1 MEERLERLAYRDKD
15 HIESS
20 RHTIQEQYYSQFNFK
35 PDINAI
41 SKQLG
46 QARTIHELHIDTG
59 RKERFESLMRAK
71 QEAIDQVIPHPPPTT
86 STHAPR
92 LQVLVECLVCSRH
105 VVAWCEWM
113 WSMWWRHVD
122 GCGVHVRVLRR
133 HVHAYVAHACL
144 MGTCE
149 VAWCG
154 VMCIHIYHVSC

>member
-1 MEERLERLAYRDKD
+1 MGSGCVLNQGVLCLLYHPVLIVTGSVFMASVFIRESSANATTVIGVERGGESMEERLERLAYRDKD

-113 WSMWWRHVD
+113 
-122 GCGVHVRVLRR
+122 
-133 HVHAYVAHACL
+133 
-144 MGTCE
+144 
-149 VAWCG
+149 
-154 VMCIHIYHVSC
+154 

>member
-1 MEERLERLAYRDKD
+1 MASVFIRESSANATTVIGVERGGESMEERLERLAYRDKD

-71 QEAIDQVIPHPPPTT
+71 QEALDQVIPHPPPTPPPMR
-86 STHAPR
+86 HAYKC
-92 LQVLVECLVCSRH
+92 LSSVLCARV
-105 VVAWCEWM
+105 
-113 WSMWWRHVD
+113 MWWRGVN
-122 GCGVHVRVLRR
+122 GCG
-133 HVHAYVAHACL
+133 ACGGV
-144 MGTCE
+144 MWMDVECMC
-149 VAWCG
+149 ACCG
-154 VMCIHIYHVSC
+154 VMCMHM